1 MSKKNVLN
9 EVRRF
14 MKLANLDANMSSNF
28 ITKIEEGEMP
38 SYLRDDEGEEME
50 DEIEV
55 EADVDMD
62 DGVEIE
68 DEVEVE
74 MDVDVEEEAVI
85 TDEEAD
91 ILIALGQK
99 LAAAQE
105 LGAEE
110 EVEDALDDLDA
121 ADELEADAEEAE
133 VDAAEDLEDA
143 AEDLMQE
150 DETLEEILGS
160 ILGEETTEKDAIE
173 DAEHD
178 LDQGD
183 SRAAEH
189 ELEKKTHTEE
199 KDPNWGGNKGDYKRR
214 KNAKGV
220 RKKVGDKDQHYKY
233 YIEED
238 QGYDDKEDESLGMRR
253 GKEADKKQSEKDRRD
268 DSYGKWGSRNQR
280 DRMRNRKRDIP
291 KLRNEDAVVQEV
303 LKRVRARLA
312 QMAKK

>member
-38 SYLRDDEGEEME
+38 SYLRDDEGEELE

-99 LAAAQE
+99 LSAAQE

-133 VDAAEDLEDA
+133 IDAAEDLEDA

-150 DETLEEILGS
+150 DETLEEILDS
-160 ILGEETTEKDAIE
+160 ILHEDSGEEEGRHYEDDEEADRKHMAALKKDIRY
-173 DAEHD
+173 DDDHID
-178 LDQGD
+178 
-183 SRAAEH
+183 
-189 ELEKKTHTEE
+189 EE

-214 KNAKGV
+214 KG
-220 RKKVGDKDQHYKY
+220 KKVGDKDHHYKDY
-233 YIEED
+233 MEED

-280 DRMRNRKRDIP
+280 DRMRNRRREIP

-303 LKRVRARLA
+303 LKRVSARLA